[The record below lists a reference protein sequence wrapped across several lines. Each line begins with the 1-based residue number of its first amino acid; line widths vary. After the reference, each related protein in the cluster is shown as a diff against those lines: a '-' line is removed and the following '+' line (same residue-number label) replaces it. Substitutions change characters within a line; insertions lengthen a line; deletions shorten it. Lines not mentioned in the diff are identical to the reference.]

1 MEWEKPLEIE
11 LKITTASIRVKA
23 VEEPEDRA
31 ARQQPP
37 LSEGRA
43 GLVHSPGPGSSRWF
57 GEASVGPPPPLSKDD
72 GGSALLKAQQQESGR
87 RGSERP
93 HEAKARPQKT
103 WGEQH
108 PWTAC
113 SLEQPSSRENSELIT
128 NKLCCVHP
136 CPPSWPLIG
145 PSTLRNEI
153 NP

>member
-1 MEWEKPLEIE
+1 MEWEKLLEIE

-23 VEEPEDRA
+23 VEEPRGEGSPPA
-31 ARQQPP
+31 AA
-37 LSEGRA
+37 SEWGSCWARPQSRSRVFPMVR
-43 GLVHSPGPGSSRWF
+43 GGQRGPTATFEQRWW
-57 GEASVGPPPPLSKDD
+57 
-72 GGSALLKAQQQESGR
+72 GSALLKAQQQESGR
-87 RGSERP
+87 WGSERP

-153 NP
+153 NL